1 MTAPQ
6 IPEDMGRILP
16 AQEPGRNA
24 LEAVDQGRTS
34 QQCSHCGHVDKNNR
48 PDQETFTCTSCGF
61 AEHADV
67 NAARNIASRGAA
79 GWAVSH
85 AA

>member
-1 MTAPQ
+1 M
-6 IPEDMGRILP
+6 IV
-16 AQEPGRNA
+16 
-24 LEAVDQGRTS
+24 VDAAYTS
-34 QQCSHCGHVDKNNR
+34 QQCSHCGHVDKRNR
-48 PDQETFTCTSCGF
+48 PDQATFSCTLCGF

-67 NAARNIASRGAA
+67 NAARNIASRGET